1 VSFQTAVIS
10 LFTSCH
16 LQKLA
21 TKYGVRGIPSFILL
35 DGETGEVRDASAR
48 ETVAAANG
56 DVEKAKA
63 SWGVN

>member
-1 VSFQTAVIS
+1 
-10 LFTSCH
+10 
-16 LQKLA
+16 
-21 TKYGVRGIPSFILL
+21 LL